1 MPEKQMDTR
10 VGIYMGSFAPV
21 HNGHINA
28 AMLFM
33 EQMRLDYLF
42 ILPEWSEGLGD
53 TPTDRMKMCEDAFFG
68 IDGVVVSDMALSGDG
83 LLSVL
88 KELSAKDRRL
98 IILGGTRFALS
109 FDQRADYKEIL
120 KLSYPV
126 YMRNDRDQL
135 IDNLIVNKLAK
146 IYSETGKMFRKLQG
160 EPVLISSA
168 DIRRRLAEGKD
179 ISSLVPNKVNKY
191 IKEKSLYR

>member
-1 MPEKQMDTR
+1 MPEIQTDTR
-10 VGIYMGSFAPV
+10 VGVYMGSFAPV

-28 AMLFM
+28 AALFM
-33 EQMRLDYLF
+33 EQMKLDYLF
-42 ILPEWSEGLGD
+42 VLPVWTDGLGD
-53 TPTDRMKMCEDAFFG
+53 TPTDRMKMCEDAFMG
-68 IDGVVVSDMALSGDG
+68 IDGVVVSDMALRGEG

-88 KELSAKDRRL
+88 KELSAKNRRL
-98 IILGGTRFALS
+98 IILGGTKFALS
-109 FDQRADYKEIL
+109 FDQRKDYKEIL
-120 KLSYPV
+120 GLSYPV

-146 IYSETGKMFRKLQG
+146 IYNETGKMFRKLQG

-168 DIRRRLAEGKD
+168 DIRRRIADNKD
-179 ISSLVPNKVNKY
+179 ISLLVPIKVNKY

>member
-1 MPEKQMDTR
+1 MPETQMDTR

-33 EQMRLDYLF
+33 EQMKLDYLF
-42 ILPEWSEGLGD
+42 VLPVFSEGLGD
-53 TPTDRMKMCEDAFFG
+53 TPRDRMKMCEDAFFG
-68 IDGVVVSDMALSGDG
+68 IDGVVVSDMALQGEG

-88 KELSAKDRRL
+88 EELSAKGRRL

-126 YMRNDRDQL
+126 YMRNDKDQL
-135 IDNLIVNKLAK
+135 VDNLIVNKLAR
-146 IYSETGKMFRKLQG
+146 IYNETGRMFRRIVG
-160 EPVLISSA
+160 DPMIVSSA
-168 DIRRRLAEGKD
+168 DIRRKIAEGKD
-179 ISSLVPNKVNKY
+179 VSSLVPLKVSKY
-191 IKEKSLYR
+191 LKEKSLYR

>member
-1 MPEKQMDTR
+1 MPEAQNDTR
-10 VGIYMGSFAPV
+10 VGIYMGSFAPI

-42 ILPEWSEGLGD
+42 VLPVWSEGLGD
-53 TPTDRMKMCEDAFFG
+53 TPADRMKMCEDAFFG
-68 IDGVVVSDMALSGDG
+68 IDGVVVSDMALQGEG

-109 FDQRADYKEIL
+109 FDQRDDYREIL
-120 KLSYPV
+120 SLSYPV
-126 YMRNDRDQL
+126 YMRNDKDQL
-135 IDNLIVNKLAK
+135 VDNLIVNKLAK
-146 IYSETGKMFRKLQG
+146 IYNETGKMFRRLIG
-160 EPVLISSA
+160 EPMLVSSA
-168 DIRRRLAEGKD
+168 DIRRKISEGKD
-179 ISSLVPNKVNKY
+179 VSLLVPLTVDKY
-191 IKEKSLYR
+191 LKEKSLYI